1 MLIASVSTNIYIR
14 SQIHMKQHGDGHI
27 NEEHGNNDED
37 SRPNGIEARDERS
50 QQNNG
55 FDDDALQDDKD
66 MKLDEDIHLDEMDP
80 AGESEEP
87 DNNEDVDQNEF
98 PDESNSHTNES
109 EEMPDEEVK
118 DDAENSDKAKPMGA
132 GGDASPNYQPEE
144 GEESVEENNSTYS
157 VDDTSKNDL
166 KDTAIKQKNFG
177 VQSKNGKES
186 INQDN
191 DDEME
196 DFTENGVG
204 SETTTGQ
211 EGQEAER
218 GTCSGGT
225 NDSTGSIGQGAMEQG
240 SMDKSR
246 AKPRLD
252 HPNPFRSPGDADK
265 FWHNRL
271 EMIEDKAG
279 DEEFDESHFEE
290 YDEKNADPKA
300 QPYEFTQKGQDSTT
314 QVLGAAVEEF
324 AHDLDMRQMEEKED
338 NEFLQ
343 EQKDN
348 AKDDRQ
354 SGNIEK
360 NESLK
365 PALNQKDTSSIATHT
380 ESEKLNDNSLPV
392 EGEVTN
398 DDNDDDESNMN
409 AELDVMS
416 TCLSEKG
423 DDTEVESEE
432 SEVKNKVVSDLA
444 QLRLRQEDVEDGC
457 ELVSRYDLMEA
468 YSHSAEDMTVDRV
481 MEGRSKWVQ
490 LNFETLSISRRLCE
504 KLRLVMEPL
513 VASKLRGD
521 YRSGKRINMKRI
533 IGYIASGYRKD
544 KIWLRRTKPSKR
556 DYRVLLAVDNS
567 ESMSKTGAGGMAL
580 LALAALAN
588 GMSQLE
594 VGELGVASF
603 GETMR
608 LLHPFNAPFTVE
620 SGANIACNLNFDE
633 KRTRTALCIENVI
646 TALEHAGG
654 GIHSSL
660 QLVFIISDGRI
671 ERDSR
676 SKMRRLVREMA
687 ERNMLC
693 VMIIIENTLRDSL
706 SSSSST
712 TKKQNS
718 IMNMKEATFEN
729 GMPKLV
735 HFMDDYPFPYYMV
748 LEDMSSLPE
757 VLGDALRQWFEVLAQ
772 MTG

>member
-1 MLIASVSTNIYIR
+1 MRSLTFRIR
-14 SQIHMKQHGDGHI
+14 SKIYVKQHGDGHI
-27 NEEHGNNDED
+27 NEEDANNDED
-37 SRPNGIEARDERS
+37 SRPNGIEGRDERS

-55 FDDDALQDDKD
+55 VDDDAFQDDKE
-66 MKLDEDIHLDEMDP
+66 MQLDEDIHLDEIDP
-80 AGESEEP
+80 DGESGEQEN
-87 DNNEDVDQNEF
+87 NNEDIDQSEF
-98 PDESNSHTNES
+98 HDESNSQTNES
-109 EEMPDEEVK
+109 EEMQDDEVNEDV
-118 DDAENSDKAKPMGA
+118 DNIDKAKPVGA
-132 GGDASPNYQPEE
+132 GGDASPTYQPEE
-144 GEESVEENNSTYS
+144 EEESLGETNSTAS
-157 VDDTSKNDL
+157 VDNTSKCRE
-166 KDTAIKQKNFG
+166 KDTELKQKNFG
-177 VQSKNGKES
+177 VQSRNGKES
-186 INQDN
+186 IDKDN

-196 DFTENGVG
+196 DLIENGVG
-204 SETTTGQ
+204 SETTKGQ
-211 EGQEAER
+211 EGQEAEQ
-218 GTCSGGT
+218 GTSGGGS
-225 NDSTGSIGQGAMEQG
+225 NDSTGNIGQGVMEHG
-240 SMDKSR
+240 NVEKGR
-246 AKPRLD
+246 AKTRLD
-252 HPNPFRSPGDADK
+252 HPNPFRSPGDAEK
-265 FWHNRL
+265 FWHDRL
-271 EMIEDKAG
+271 EMIEDNMG
-279 DEEFDESHFEE
+279 DEEIDESRVEGNAE
-290 YDEKNADPKA
+290 NDADPNA

-324 AHDLDMRQMEEKED
+324 DYDLDMRQMEEKKD
-338 NEFLQ
+338 NELLLQ
-343 EQKDN
+343 EQTDN
-348 AKDDRQ
+348 AKDDRP
-354 SGNIEK
+354 SENERK
-360 NESLK
+360 ESLK
-365 PALNQKDTSSIATHT
+365 PANNRKEKAKMATDTAN
-380 ESEKLNDNSLPV
+380 ENLNDNLLSA
-392 EGEVTN
+392 EGEVIN
-398 DDNDDDESNMN
+398 DDDDESTMN
-409 AELDVMS
+409 AELEVMS
-416 TCLSEKG
+416 TCLPEEV
-423 DDTEVESEE
+423 DDIEVEREE

-444 QLRLRQEDVEDGC
+444 QLRVRQDEVEEGY
-457 ELVSRYDLMEA
+457 ETVSRYDLMEA
-468 YSHSAEDMTVDRV
+468 YRHPAGDLSSERMV
-481 MEGRSKWVQ
+481 EGRSKWLQ
-490 LNFETLSISRRLCE
+490 LNYETSPISRRLCE

-544 KIWLRRTKPSKR
+544 KIWLRRSKPWKR

-567 ESMSKTGAGGMAL
+567 ESMAKTGAGGMAL

-646 TALEHAGG
+646 TALENAGG
-654 GIHSSL
+654 GVHSSL

-693 VMIIIENTLRDSL
+693 VLIIVENTTPDS
-706 SSSSST
+706 SPSST
-712 TKKQNS
+712 TNTKKRNS

-772 MTG
+772 MMG